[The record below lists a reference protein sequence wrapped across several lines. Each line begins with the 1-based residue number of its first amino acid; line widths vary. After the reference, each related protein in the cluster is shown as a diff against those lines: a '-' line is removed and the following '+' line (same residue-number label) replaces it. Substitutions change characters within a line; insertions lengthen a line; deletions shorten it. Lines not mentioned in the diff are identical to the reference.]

1 MPFCLFLS
9 TGNMIGQLKFIRF
22 PESRRLIRDI
32 EAVCL
37 RKAHVDSFYVMCK
50 ETKNEGQYV
59 TQRRQKFEL
68 ISNRSGIAN
77 LKSILT
83 YWWSITDTTWINVGF
98 GLTGMVLLASL
109 YVTSKK
115 LVFSSNLTPSIPF
128 PSPQPPRFPQKFPFF
143 SLSSE

>member
-1 MPFCLFLS
+1 MLFCLFLS

-22 PESRRLIRDI
+22 PESSRLIRDF
-32 EAVCL
+32 EAVWL

-59 TQRRQKFEL
+59 TQRWQKFEL

-83 YWWSITDTTWINVGF
+83 YWWTQDRRGHLKALKF
-98 GLTGMVLLASL
+98 GQCCSQISEF
-109 YVTSKK
+109 Y
-115 LVFSSNLTPSIPF
+115 SS
-128 PSPQPPRFPQKFPFF
+128 FPQLCVCRHRDYRGLYFAA
-143 SLSSE
+143 